1 MNLIYG
7 ISILLFERIIVTL
20 YFASFPILVLSSGF
34 TFVENCKAD
43 NIFPLFLTSST
54 FGYTSNSCTKYFG
67 AGFGS
72 ISSCIKQVYTRKASG
87 MLIYLKCIP
96 RFYVPRMT

>member
-54 FGYTSNSCTKYFG
+54 FGYTSNSCTEVFWCRFWLDFKLYQT
-67 AGFGS
+67 S
-72 ISSCIKQVYTRKASG
+72 IHKKSKR
-87 MLIYLKCIP
+87 
-96 RFYVPRMT
+96 YVNIS